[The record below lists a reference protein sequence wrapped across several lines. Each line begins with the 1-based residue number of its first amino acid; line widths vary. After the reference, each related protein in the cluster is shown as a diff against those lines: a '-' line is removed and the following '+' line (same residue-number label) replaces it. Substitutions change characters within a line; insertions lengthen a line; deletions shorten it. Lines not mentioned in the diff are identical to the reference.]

1 MRQFKIRFSW
11 NSSSYIDEIT
21 HIFADGQEK
30 EMTADEF
37 LSMMQ
42 SCTSKTISE
51 CDSVAKS
58 YIERLLLDEDHINDM
73 GIGTVESVEEN
84 NA

>member
-1 MRQFKIRFSW
+1 MRQFKIRFKW
-11 NSSSYIDEIT
+11 NNSNHIEEIT
-21 HIFADGQEK
+21 HVFASGQEK

-37 LSMMQ
+37 LFMMQ
-42 SCTSKTISE
+42 NCVSKTILE

-58 YIERLLLDEDHINDM
+58 YIERLLLDEDSIND
-73 GIGTVESVEEN
+73 IEIIIVDTVEEN